1 MRVPSK
7 GVKPHISSLDR
18 GRKEVLYDRVS
29 VFISAEDLE
38 QNMIETHQKR
48 EPVFTSTVIFPE
60 DK

>member
-18 GRKEVLYDRVS
+18 GSKEVLNDRVS

-38 QNMIETHQKR
+38 QNIKLLAAQVMIKTHQKG
-48 EPVFTSTVIFPE
+48 EPAFT
-60 DK
+60 